1 MAFKRSRHSP
11 KSRAAEFLQQPNGVV
26 HARVQK
32 VGPEHFGIVSVD
44 CAKARSKWM
53 LADFYGNILIPPT
66 EVAHNRVEL
75 AAAVKQVRAAIAK
88 HDLRDCLVAVERTGR
103 YHHPVKNAFA
113 KADFETR
120 LVHPFTTKQFRQ
132 PADPDNKTDDT
143 DLKAIHRAAVN
154 GFALLEAAPQESWR
168 QLQLF
173 IRHRRDLVRK
183 SSALACQIREHLDAA
198 LPGYAACFDKLW
210 ESEVAFRLVRQ
221 FGTAAALLEQGQTGL
236 GEFLYQQKIRFQQ
249 RTLVTILTWAK
260 NAAAPDVAAELH
272 RQIALAYYDDH
283 LRKSLEITTL
293 EREIAHRLAQT
304 PYILLLSCP
313 GINVVSAADFA
324 GEMGPI
330 ENYANSRSITGRAGL
345 FPARHQSDR
354 VDRAGHLARRS
365 NRALRAAILGIA
377 DNLILCNA
385 HFRNLANTWRL
396 AGKDP
401 RMTHVKVAA
410 RFCRIAFQIVAGR
423 QVFRHPCL
431 RERSLILDKLLAFH
445 VEHETP
451 MQETMRDLH
460 HAITHI
466 PKTEHAAEAKPL
478 QERMQSMR
486 ERPKT
491 GPQPIREAIAIV
503 LARLGVGVINLNR
516 QGKKTSRSRCRR
528 AWPER
533 LMTPSGKRSEKPGAL
548 CDHQRLIRQRGV
560 FP

>member
-1 MAFKRSRHSP
+1 MPFKRSRHSP

-88 HDLRDCLVAVERTGR
+88 HDLRDCLVAIERTGR

-113 KADFETR
+113 KAEFETR

-260 NAAAPDVAAELH
+260 NAAAPDIAAELH

-354 VDRAGHLARRS
+354 VDRSGPLARRS

-385 HFRNLANTWRL
+385 HFRNLANTWKL

-431 RERSLILDKLLAFH
+431 RERSSILDKLLAFH

-503 LARLGVGVINLNR
+503 LARLGVGVINL
-516 QGKKTSRSRCRR
+516 K
-528 AWPER
+528 
-533 LMTPSGKRSEKPGAL
+533 PSGEEDL
-548 CDHQRLIRQRGV
+548 T
-560 FP
+560 